1 MKNIISICG
10 SIHVLEE
17 MERLR
22 MDLVRQG
29 FDVHLPEA
37 DENEVRYTSLPQ
49 DAKPAM
55 KKQFIDAQLRKIRE
69 SDAVLIANYPR
80 RGVKGYVGP
89 NTLIE
94 IAFAYALGKPIYLLH
109 RMGDQP
115 CKDEVDGLAPTI
127 LNHDLSR
134 IVRRVG

>member
-10 SIHVLEE
+10 SMHVLEE

-22 MDLVRQG
+22 TDLVRQG

-49 DAKPAM
+49 DARPAM
-55 KKQFIDAQLRKIRE
+55 KKQFIDTHLRKIRE